1 MPSAAGGEP
10 RPRLESH
17 EVTVT
22 EQPLSFPRQFLF
34 GAATAA
40 YQVEG
45 AAHEDGRVD
54 SIWDAFCRLPGKV
67 KHGDTGDIA
76 CDHYHR
82 FDEDLD
88 LISRLG
94 LQAYRFSIAW
104 PRVMP
109 DAMGKPNQKG
119 VDHYR
124 RLVDGLQS
132 RGVVAMAT
140 LYHWDLPQQL
150 QDKGG
155 WLSRETAQRF
165 AEYAMN
171 MAEVFK
177 TDIPLWVTLNEPRC
191 SSFIGHLEGR
201 HAPGLTDLSA
211 ALVSAHHL
219 LLAHGLAVQ
228 ALRAAG
234 VTGQIGIALN
244 PSHVVPATERPEDV
258 AAARRVDGNENRWFL
273 DPLFKGGYPE
283 DMVAWY
289 AQRADLTAL
298 RQDDFDVIKAPI
310 DYLGINYYQRN
321 VVSAGDG
328 IHGEYTQPSEDPLTP
343 AGLAIKA
350 DGLLQ
355 LLRRVHSDYTKLPIY
370 ITEIGV
376 AIGDYVDPE
385 GGVDDL
391 ERIAYLDAMLR
402 STHAAIGTG
411 VDVRGCFVWALMD
424 NLEWADG
431 YSRRYGIVYVDFGT
445 QTRIPKAS
453 ARWYQDLIKAER
465 RSN

>member
-1 MPSAAGGEP
+1 
-10 RPRLESH
+10 
-17 EVTVT
+17 
-22 EQPLSFPRQFLF
+22 
-34 GAATAA
+34 
-40 YQVEG
+40 
-45 AAHEDGRVD
+45 
-54 SIWDAFCRLPGKV
+54 
-67 KHGDTGDIA
+67 
-76 CDHYHR
+76 
-82 FDEDLD
+82 
-88 LISRLG
+88 
-94 LQAYRFSIAW
+94 
-104 PRVMP
+104 
-109 DAMGKPNQKG
+109 
-119 VDHYR
+119 
-124 RLVDGLQS
+124 
-132 RGVVAMAT
+132 
-140 LYHWDLPQQL
+140 
-150 QDKGG
+150 
-155 WLSRETAQRF
+155 
-165 AEYAMN
+165 
-171 MAEVFK
+171 
-177 TDIPLWVTLNEPRC
+177 
-191 SSFIGHLEGR
+191 
-201 HAPGLTDLSA
+201 LTDLSA

-244 PSHVVPATERPEDV
+244 PSHVVPATEAPEDV

-273 DPLFKGGYPE
+273 DPLLKGGYPE

-289 AQRADLTAL
+289 SQRADLTAL

-328 IHGEYTQPSEDPLTP
+328 VHGEYTQPSEDPLTP

-355 LLRRVHSDYTKLPIY
+355 LLRRVHSEYTKLPIY

-445 QTRIPKAS
+445 QARIPKAS
-453 ARWYQDLIKAER
+453 ARWYQDLIKAAR

>member
-1 MPSAAGGEP
+1 
-10 RPRLESH
+10 
-17 EVTVT
+17 
-22 EQPLSFPRQFLF
+22 
-34 GAATAA
+34 
-40 YQVEG
+40 
-45 AAHEDGRVD
+45 
-54 SIWDAFCRLPGKV
+54 
-67 KHGDTGDIA
+67 
-76 CDHYHR
+76 
-82 FDEDLD
+82 
-88 LISRLG
+88 
-94 LQAYRFSIAW
+94 
-104 PRVMP
+104 
-109 DAMGKPNQKG
+109 
-119 VDHYR
+119 
-124 RLVDGLQS
+124 
-132 RGVVAMAT
+132 MAT

-244 PSHVVPATERPEDV
+244 PSHVVPATEAPEDV

-273 DPLFKGGYPE
+273 DPLLKGGYPE

-289 AQRADLTAL
+289 SQRADLTAL

-321 VVSAGDG
+321 VVSAGNG
-328 IHGEYTQPSEDPLTP
+328 VHGEYTQPSEDPLTP

-355 LLRRVHSDYTKLPIY
+355 LLRRVHSEYTKLPIY

-453 ARWYQDLIKAER
+453 ARWYQDLIKAAR